1 MNALLRVMDHKN
13 LFNKPNLSLD
23 NDVYEMAFS
32 ENDQQIRLCL
42 YNLLQLWSIVFEKG
56 YMHFS

>member
-13 LFNKPNLSLD
+13 LFNKRNLYLD

-42 YNLLQLWSIVFEKG
+42 YNLLQL
-56 YMHFS
+56 